1 MGNSVPK
8 LKLTYF
14 DIQGAAEKVRLALV
28 LQGIKFEDERI
39 NYAQWGEMKPTTKF
53 GQLPILTIDGKHTVA
68 QSDAM
73 LRYVAR
79 LDSKTLYPTEP
90 LIQLKIEE
98 VLGLVGDFA
107 KAWMPA
113 FYIAMRPEM
122 FGYEKGFNTQEEG
135 KALTQRLREDFVKD
149 KLPEFMK
156 YFSNFIGK
164 NKFLCGDEVTI
175 ADCAFVPAIARF
187 ATGDI
192 DFVPADTLAAY
203 PAIVEYIARFMA
215 IPKVA
220 AWYAPK
226 PEAKEEAKEEAK
238 AAKRVLMVLTSNDKL
253 GSTGEQTGWYLPEVA
268 HPHKVFTDAGFQ
280 LTYASI
286 KGGEA
291 PLDVGSIEA
300 SQDEESQAFYK
311 DEAAMKLTK
320 ETIPIA
326 EAKASDYDV
335 IFYAGGFG
343 TMWDF
348 PDSKASSDLA
358 GQIYDN
364 GGIVSAVCHGP
375 SALVNIKTS
384 DGEFLVKGKKVT
396 AFTNAEEDAVK
407 RREIVP
413 WTCEDKLVERG
424 AEFVDGGVF
433 QESVC
438 VSDRLMTGQNPPS
451 AGPLA
456 KAIVEA
462 LK

>member
-1 MGNSVPK
+1 M
-8 LKLTYF
+8 
-14 DIQGAAEKVRLALV
+14 RLALV

-39 NYAQWGEMKPTTKF
+39 NFAQWGEMKPKTKF

-90 LIQLKIEE
+90 LQQLQVEE

-107 KAWMPA
+107 KAWLPA
-113 FYIAMRPEM
+113 FYLAMRPEM
-122 FGYEKGFNTQEEG
+122 FGYEKDFHKTEEG
-135 KALTQRLREDFVKD
+135 KALVQRLREEFVKD
-149 KLPEFMK
+149 KLPQFME
-156 YFSNFIGK
+156 YFTNFIGK
-164 NKFLCGDEVTI
+164 NKFLCGNEVTI
-175 ADCAFVPAIARF
+175 ADCAFLPAIARF
-187 ATGDI
+187 SSGDI
-192 DFVPADTLAAY
+192 DFVAADTLAPY
-203 PAIVEYIARFMA
+203 PAIVEYIARVKA
-215 IPKVA
+215 LPKIA

-226 PEAKEEAKEEAK
+226 PEVKEEAKEEAK
-238 AAKRVLMVLTSNDKL
+238 QEAPKEADAAAPAAKRVLVVLTSNDKL
-253 GSTGEQTGWYLPEVA
+253 GETGEQTGWYLPEVA

-291 PLDVGSIEA
+291 PIDLGSIEA
-300 SQDEESQAFYK
+300 SQDEDSQAFYK

-326 EAKASDYDV
+326 DAKASDYDV

-348 PDSKASSDLA
+348 PDSTASSDLA

-375 SALVNIKTS
+375 SALVNVKTS

-413 WTCEDKLVERG
+413 FTCEDKLVERG

-433 QESVC
+433 KESVC

-456 KAIVEA
+456 KAIVAA
-462 LK
+462 LN